1 MSGLNLCS
9 KECLA
14 FRLNNVKLMVCCWLY
29 YLEICWLYFL
39 LALRAV
45 ICWLYYLLA
54 LRAFHC
60 KFGPEKYLFRRIN
73 L

>member
-29 YLEICWLYFL
+29 YLDL
-39 LALRAV
+39 LALFSV
-45 ICWLYYLLA
+45 SFESCYLLA
-54 LRAFHC
+54 LLSVSF
-60 KFGPEKYLFRRIN
+60 ESISL
-73 L
+73 